1 MWLLVWWEIVDLL
14 VHASGAVFFAGGV
27 PPSDL
32 STVPWISWVMSM
44 LLAMYVF
51 SSMSYSI

>member
-44 LLAMYVF
+44 LLAMSVF
-51 SSMSYSI
+51 SSMS